1 MTQLEYDHTIR
12 VRYADTD
19 QMGVVYHARYFEW
32 FEAART
38 EMLRSM
44 GMPYEHMEKEGIFL
58 PVIEAW
64 CRYREPVRYDELVII
79 RTVLQDVS
87 RLKIKLCYS
96 IPGDCEGDYRAEGYT
111 LHCFMNTDGKPIR
124 ASHELVSFFKGNPID
139 K

>member
-96 IPGDCEGDYRAEGYT
+96 GR
-111 LHCFMNTDGKPIR
+111 L
-124 ASHELVSFFKGNPID
+124 
-139 K
+139 

>member
-1 MTQLEYDHTIR
+1 MDFAEYNHTVR

-44 GMPYEHMEKEGIFL
+44 GMPYDQFEKQGIFL
-58 PVIEAW
+58 PVIEAY
-64 CRYREPVRYDELVII
+64 CRYREPVRYDELVHI

-87 RLKIKLCYS
+87 RLKIKLRYIIS
-96 IPGDCEGDYRAEGYT
+96 GKTKDDYRVDGYT
-111 LHCFMNTDGKPIR
+111 LHCFMNQEGRPVR
-124 ASHELVSFFKGNPID
+124 ASNEIVEFLKSQ
-139 K
+139 